1 METVTMTK
9 AIMLATLLWA
19 LAVPAPA
26 AAQAIPDPDEMWR
39 LHLAS
44 DAKIIVLRNGDWL
57 VINNAAQHRRA
68 VALWQLKRA
77 GR

>member
-1 METVTMTK
+1 MTK
-9 AIMLATLLWA
+9 GIMLATLALLA
-19 LAVPAPA
+19 LAAPA

-57 VINNAAQHRRA
+57 VISNAAQHRRA
-68 VALWQLKRA
+68 VALWQLKRM